1 MVGQVRQVG
10 QVGQRLKRAM
20 SMDDFWE
27 RAERIEAEQS
37 AERDWRTAMGARLDA
52 LEKAMVMDDTK
63 LERLRRRGGLIQY
76 VAFLELHMDN
86 TLELLC
92 EVDNT
97 TREAELKYRLAELM
111 DQHQACLENMRLAE
125 GYGEGNGKNGEF

>member
-20 SMDDFWE
+20 SMTDFWQRVE
-27 RAERIEAEQS
+27 KIEAEQS

-86 TLELLC
+86 TLEELC
-92 EVDNT
+92 EVQSVQ
-97 TREAELKYRLAELM
+97 REAELQGRLAELM
-111 DQHQACLENMRLAE
+111 DQHQLCVENLRLAE
-125 GYGEGNGKNGEF
+125 GERGSGNGRDCV